1 MDKQKIEICLAAK
14 CKGRGAGAVAALID
28 GKYENTA
35 SISKTIECFGCCGVG
50 PNVIVEGR
58 MMHQVYPEDA
68 LLRIEEELRG
78 ERKEKPSLGSKALD
92 DLDSF
97 LDAL

>member
-1 MDKQKIEICLAAK
+1 MNNEIEICLSAK

-28 GKYENTA
+28 EEYEGRVA
-35 SISKTIECFGCCGVG
+35 IKKTIECLGCCGVG
-50 PNVIVEGR
+50 PNVIVGGI

-68 LLRIEEELRG
+68 LLRIEEGLRG
-78 ERKEKPSLGSKALD
+78 EKREKPSLGSKALD

-97 LDAL
+97 LDSL